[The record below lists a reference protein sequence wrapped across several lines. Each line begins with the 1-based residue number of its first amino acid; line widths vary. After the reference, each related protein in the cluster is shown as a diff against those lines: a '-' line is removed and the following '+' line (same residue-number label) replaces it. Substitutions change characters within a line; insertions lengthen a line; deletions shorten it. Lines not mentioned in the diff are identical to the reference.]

1 MHGGLFLPHHPTK
14 TDMKEVNPQ
23 ETSRASAFDLW
34 MPSPMPMVTLPKT
47 FDITRLHR
55 VSKKRH
61 ITLHALKSWSI
72 GKAASQVE
80 EFYMLP
86 VQGKMFQYDNLAI
99 NVIVNNKKGGISS
112 CDIPYTNDLNRFYE
126 DYIQLTQSV
135 SESCESTFIE
145 DAMIIGTSAV
155 VATELDCIVNQY
167 TDKFLNPK
175 VMWGKYRQSWFK
187 ITLPITFQFHHVQ
200 MDGGHAAR
208 FLDIL
213 QNEINCIDKALKKT
227 SKYFD

>member
-1 MHGGLFLPHHPTK
+1 
-14 TDMKEVNPQ
+14 MKEVNLQ

-34 MPSPMPMVTLPKT
+34 MTSPMPMVTLTKT
-47 FDITRLHR
+47 FNITRIHR
-55 VSKKRH
+55 VSERRH
-61 ITLHALKSWSI
+61 IKLNALLCWCI

-86 VQGKMFQYDNLAI
+86 VEGKMYQFDSIAI
-99 NVIVNNKKGGISS
+99 NVIVNNQKGGINS
-112 CDIPYTNDLNRFYE
+112 CDIPYTHDFNRFYE
-126 DYIQLTQSV
+126 DYIRLTQSV
-135 SESCESTFIE
+135 SESCESSFIE

-167 TDKFLNPK
+167 TDKFLNPM
-175 VMWGKYRQSWFK
+175 VMWGKYRKSWFK
-187 ITLPITFQFHHVQ
+187 NTLPISLQFHHVQ

-213 QNEINCIDKALKKT
+213 QKAIDELKI
-227 SKYFD
+227 